1 MVRRLIYF
9 GVLILLGI
17 SLWFADQWFPEIY
30 LKKAINTVFAF
41 AFVYLI
47 FKIVLEDKFIGRIR
61 DSRTRYFF
69 NKVFTTVYFIVFGL
83 LLLAIWVEDLQA
95 VLVGFGL
102 IAAGLTIAL
111 QEVAKNFVGGLL
123 ILINNLYSVGDRI
136 EINSKLG
143 DVIDIGMFSTTIMET
158 NEWVSGDQPTGRLSV
173 IPNGQVLNS
182 VVNNYTRDFNFIWD
196 EITIPITYESDWR
209 AAKSM
214 IMEIVS
220 KATNQMV
227 IKAEEEI
234 PTLERKY
241 FFSKKSTEPDVYIKL
256 TDNWLELTIRYI
268 TEARQRRK
276 TRNHISLDILEKLQ
290 DAKNIKIASQT
301 FDIVGFPELRLSKG
315 ETKKPETGI
324 SCLGYLDSGDD

>member
-1 MVRRLIYF
+1 MVRRLINF
-9 GVLILLGI
+9 GILILLGL

-30 LKKAINTVFAF
+30 LKEAVNTVFAF
-41 AFVYLI
+41 ALVYLL
-47 FKIVLEDKFIGRIR
+47 FKIVLEDRFIGRIR

-69 NKVFTTVYFIVFGL
+69 NKLFTTVYFIVFGL

-158 NEWVSGDQPTGRLSV
+158 NEWISGDQPTGRLSV

-182 VVNNYTRDFNFIWD
+182 VVNNYTRDFNFIW
-196 EITIPITYESDWR
+196 ERSPSLSPTT
-209 AAKSM
+209 
-214 IMEIVS
+214 
-220 KATNQMV
+220 ATGGRPN
-227 IKAEEEI
+227 
-234 PTLERKY
+234 P
-241 FFSKKSTEPDVYIKL
+241 
-256 TDNWLELTIRYI
+256 
-268 TEARQRRK
+268 
-276 TRNHISLDILEKLQ
+276 
-290 DAKNIKIASQT
+290 
-301 FDIVGFPELRLSKG
+301 
-315 ETKKPETGI
+315 
-324 SCLGYLDSGDD
+324 